1 MKWYIWDLKFGF
13 RVVLWKN
20 GFKASQAWLF
30 KVLPWVCQ
38 KNDEKEENP
47 IFRKPISLWNLRN
60 PSFRYTIRHYLW
72 LLKRWWYLSTYDIMR
87 YFKGRRPQ
95 FFYRA
100 EIGYFK
106 EYYTIMCVLWFDPFL
121 IVCYFFTV
129 WCSASI
135 NIWRGGKFISSSKM
149 KIRFE
154 SWFFFCAEKYKDIT
168 SIRICQVQMVLWYYF
183 EDVPIM
189 LITDYL
195 CVLFSY

>member
-30 KVLPWVCQ
+30 KVLPCVCQ
-38 KNDEKEENP
+38 KNEENP
-47 IFRKPISLWNLRN
+47 IFIKPISLWNLRN
-60 PSFRYTIRHYLW
+60 PSFRYTIRHYLR
-72 LLKRWWYLSTYDIMR
+72 LLKRWWYLRTYDIMR

-168 SIRICQVQMVLWYYF
+168 NIRICQVQ
-183 EDVPIM
+183 
-189 LITDYL
+189 IT
-195 CVLFSY
+195 

>member
-1 MKWYIWDLKFGF
+1 MIHLGPEIRVSGCAVEKWVWGKSSMAFQSF
-13 RVVLWKN
+13 VMC
-20 GFKASQAWLF
+20 
-30 KVLPWVCQ
+30 LPKKWR
-38 KNDEKEENP
+38 KWRKS
-47 IFRKPISLWNLRN
+47 KPISLWNLRN
-60 PSFRYTIRHYLW
+60 PSFRYTIRHYLR
-72 LLKRWWYLSTYDIMR
+72 LLKRWWHLRTYDIMR

-106 EYYTIMCVLWFDPFL
+106 EYHTIMCVLWFDPFL

-154 SWFFFCAEKYKDIT
+154 SWFLFCVCVCAEKYKDIT
-168 SIRICQVQMVLWYYF
+168 NIRICQVQ
-183 EDVPIM
+183 
-189 LITDYL
+189 IT
-195 CVLFSY
+195 

>member
-1 MKWYIWDLKFGF
+1 MINRRISHHLWNDISGTRNSGFGLCYGKMGLRQVKHGFSKFCHECAK
-13 RVVLWKN
+13 KN
-20 GFKASQAWLF
+20 
-30 KVLPWVCQ
+30 
-38 KNDEKEENP
+38 EENP
-47 IFRKPISLWNLRN
+47 FFRKPISLWNLRN

-72 LLKRWWYLSTYDIMR
+72 LLKRWWYLRTYDIMR

-135 NIWRGGKFISSSKM
+135 NIVWRGGKFISSSKM

-154 SWFFFCAEKYKDIT
+154 SWFFFVQRSTKTSQILESAKFKWYFDI
-168 SIRICQVQMVLWYYF
+168 ILRM
-183 EDVPIM
+183 
-189 LITDYL
+189 YL
-195 CVLFSY
+195 

>member
-1 MKWYIWDLKFGF
+1 MAFQSFVMCLPKKWRKWRK
-13 RVVLWKN
+13 
-20 GFKASQAWLF
+20 S
-30 KVLPWVCQ
+30 
-38 KNDEKEENP
+38 
-47 IFRKPISLWNLRN
+47 KPISLWNLRN
-60 PSFRYTIRHYLW
+60 PSFRYTIRHYLR
-72 LLKRWWYLSTYDIMR
+72 LLKRWWHLRTYDIMR

-154 SWFFFCAEKYKDIT
+154 SWFLFCVCVQRSTKT
-168 SIRICQVQMVLWYYF
+168 SQILESAKFKLHSILWYYF
-183 EDVPIM
+183 EDVCSTYNVDKRLPMRIIFI
-189 LITDYL
+189 LGD
-195 CVLFSY
+195 